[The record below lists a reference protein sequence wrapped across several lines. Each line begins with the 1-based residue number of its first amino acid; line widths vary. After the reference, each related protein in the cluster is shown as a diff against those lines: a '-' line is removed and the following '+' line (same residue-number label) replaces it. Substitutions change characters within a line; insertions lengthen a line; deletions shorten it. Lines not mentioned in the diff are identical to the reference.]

1 MFDVAQKVIWCR
13 QKGVDIAQK
22 SISCWQ
28 KQDDAAS
35 KHSHK
40 KRKDSLETRSVLLIF
55 SLEREISGWP
65 YRAYIKTARNGD
77 FSEELLSENDFKAV
91 LVTFCCYEHGAKASE
106 AVQNIATDQQ
116 EYREC
121 SLCVI

>member
-1 MFDVAQKVIWCR
+1 MNDHVL
-13 QKGVDIAQK
+13 
-22 SISCWQ
+22 SY
-28 KQDDAAS
+28 
-35 KHSHK
+35 HSHK